1 MLITIP
7 LVLCFSKTDTELFVT
22 TQVAT
27 LQNGAIQVPEDTDG
41 IIMEIGCS
49 DRNTADNEILPFY
62 PKSFLISF
70 EPMLDKY
77 SVLMSRGTERFHSNQ
92 RDKSVPLGRHHPRGV
107 VLPFAVAPVGGQ
119 YQFYVSAIAGCSSLL
134 HLNKKT
140 KWGRWCLKRLEN
152 RTVDAISV
160 NDAISLAPAHLPIQ
174 HLKLDVQGLDGAI
187 IKAIPL
193 KFLAKVKK
201 IEFESFNPECNALYH
216 TQIECPVIASYL
228 KEQGFIGTCS
238 KGCEPT
244 SIFHRRKHRGFAQQR
259 FRGHIN

>member
-1 MLITIP
+1 MLILIP
-7 LVLCFSKTDTELFVT
+7 FVLGFSKTDTELFVT

-27 LQNGAIQVPEDTDG
+27 LQNGAIKVPKTTDR

-62 PKSFLISF
+62 PKGFLISF

-77 SVLMSRGTERFHSNQ
+77 SVLMSRGTKRYHSEQ
-92 RDKSVPLGRHHPRGV
+92 RDKSVPVGHHHPRGV

-119 YQFYVSAIAGCSSLL
+119 HQLYVSAVAGCSSLL

-140 KWGRWCLKRLEN
+140 KWGRLCLKTLEN

-160 NDAISLAPAHLPIQ
+160 NDAFSLAPAHIPIQ

-187 IKAIPL
+187 IKAIPF

-216 TQIECPVIASYL
+216 SQIACPEIATYL
-228 KEQGFIGTCS
+228 KEQGFMGNCS

-244 SIFHRRKHRGFAQQR
+244 SIFHRNKPDL
-259 FRGHIN
+259 